1 MTEQEKFSDTVMNIA
16 VGYLMNG
23 CEGCPFYGIEEYE
36 IRQICDSKPI
46 NCVWWWMNRYFNQVE
61 QEEDKENKD
70 G

>member
-61 QEEDKENKD
+61 QEENKDNKD